1 MLPIEELNHLIL
13 IVVVSTD
20 LLEKTLT
27 LGHQRMRWMN
37 GITKSIYMSLSK
49 LQEMVKD
56 REAWHATVH
65 SVTKSRTQLGDRI
78 TPATTA
84 ETQTQRTDVQ
94 TRTGWGGRWGQDAW
108 REPHRVTYA
117 TICKVDSQWKFSV

>member
-1 MLPIEELNHLIL
+1 M
-13 IVVVSTD
+13 D
-20 LLEKTLT
+20 
-27 LGHQRMRWMN
+27 
-37 GITKSIYMSLSK
+37 GITDSRDMSLSK
-49 LQEMVKD
+49 LREKGKD

-65 SVTKSRTQLGDRI
+65 SVTKSWTQLGDRI

-94 TRTGWGGRWGQDAW
+94 TRTGWGGWWGQDAW
-108 REPHRVTYA
+108 REQHRVTYA